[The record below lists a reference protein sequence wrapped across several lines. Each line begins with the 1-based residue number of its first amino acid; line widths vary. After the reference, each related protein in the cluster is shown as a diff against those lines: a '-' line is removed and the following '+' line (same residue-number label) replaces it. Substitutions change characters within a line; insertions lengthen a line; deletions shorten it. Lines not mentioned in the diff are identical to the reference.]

1 VLELRD
7 VSHTYRGERGRTVT
21 LTRGLDGVSLTVP
34 SLQFVSVIGSSGC
47 GKTTLLRLI
56 AGLIRPS
63 EGEIRVQGEP
73 VRGTSA
79 DRAVVFQQHALY
91 PWRTVAANVTLAL
104 ELSGIAQGA
113 EAQRIAADYL
123 ELVSL
128 TEFADHHPS
137 QLSGGMQQR
146 VGVARALA
154 VSPSILLMD
163 EPFGSLDAITRR
175 ELGAELLRIWE
186 AQQRTVVFVTH
197 SIDEALTLSDRVVLL
212 REGRVAADFPVDLP
226 RPRDPDGVVEEPEF
240 VELRREL
247 RELI

>member
-1 VLELRD
+1 VLDLRG

-21 LTRGLDGVSLTVP
+21 LTRGLDDVSLTVP
-34 SLQFVSVIGSSGC
+34 ELQFVSVIGSSGS

-56 AGLIRPS
+56 AGLIRPT
-63 EGEIRVQGEP
+63 EGQISVQGSP
-73 VRGTSA
+73 VSGPSP

-104 ELSGIAQGA
+104 ELSGIAHGA
-113 EAQRIAADYL
+113 DARAIATDYL
-123 ELVSL
+123 ALVGL
-128 TEFADHHPS
+128 IEFADHHPS

-154 VSPSILLMD
+154 VSPSLLLMD

-186 AQQRTVVFVTH
+186 GRQRTVVFVTH
-197 SIDEALTLSDRVVLL
+197 SIDEALTLSDRVILL
-212 REGRVAADFPVDLP
+212 REGQVEADMPVDLP
-226 RPRDPDGVVEEPEF
+226 RPRDPDQVVEEPEF
-240 VELRREL
+240 LALRHEL
-247 RELI
+247 RELL